1 MTNGSLRAAAALS
14 VCVLALPACTD
25 WAGYDMDKAAGA
37 VPTFSTMRRSPV
49 PDPYQMVREPASGT
63 VPVTHPLGNVPAPYG
78 QAELDQVA
86 GTLSNPLQPSTLVLD
101 RGRALYQRNC
111 TVCHGATGDGRG
123 PIIAPDKFPFAPA
136 LNTGAAVARSD
147 GYIYAVLDVGRGLMP
162 PYGSRMSHLDRWA
175 VVTYVRQ
182 LQRGYETAN
191 PQAAPVAGATGT
203 TAPAQPAAAQ
213 PAAAP
218 DTTPGNP

>member
-1 MTNGSLRAAAALS
+1 
-14 VCVLALPACTD
+14 
-25 WAGYDMDKAAGA
+25 
-37 VPTFSTMRRSPV
+37 MRQSPI

-63 VPVTHPLGNVPAPYG
+63 VPVTHPLGNVPSPYG

-86 GTLSNPLQPSTLVLD
+86 GTLTNPLQPSSMVLD

-111 TVCHGATGDGRG
+111 MVCHGATGDGSG

-136 LNTGAAVARSD
+136 LNTGAAIARSD

-162 PYGSRMSHLDRWA
+162 PYGSRMNHLDRWA

-182 LQRGYETAN
+182 LQRGFETAN
-191 PQAAPVAGATGT
+191 PQAAP
-203 TAPAQPAAAQ
+203 APAAPTDTAAPAPPPAAQ
-213 PAAAP
+213 PGAAP
-218 DTTPGNP
+218 AGTPSNP